1 MSITI
6 SKPGYYITAYIA
18 VPGCPM
24 LKEDSD
30 DSDQPSTY
38 GHMWISLDNPSG
50 LKESYGFHPDTPGV
64 PLSRVGK
71 VKDSDLH
78 AYQQIDY
85 QRSFPIAKDM
95 YDSLHNYCQNA
106 LVNNTFGPYFGVGNA
121 CVDFAWDVMHAAGIS
136 KPLIAR
142 ITPVEDWPACNK
154 VLVEMAYA
162 SYIWQVNYEVNDAE
176 VV

>member
-1 MSITI
+1 MSIVI
-6 SKPGYYITAYIA
+6 SKSGYYITVYIA

-30 DSDQPSTY
+30 ESEKPSGY

-50 LKESYGFHPDTPGV
+50 LKESYGFHPKNPGEAH
-64 PLSRVGK
+64 SDVGK
-71 VKDSDLH
+71 VKPSDLH

-85 QRSFPIAKDM
+85 QRSFPITENM
-95 YDSLHNYCQNA
+95 YDSLHSYCQNA
-106 LVNNTFGPYFGVGNA
+106 LVNNTFGPYFGIGNA

-136 KPLIAR
+136 KPFIAR
-142 ITPVEDWPACNK
+142 ITPMEDWPASNE

-162 SYIWQVNYEVNDAE
+162 SYICQVNYEVNDAE

>member
-1 MSITI
+1 
-6 SKPGYYITAYIA
+6 
-18 VPGCPM
+18 M
-24 LKEDSD
+24 LKEDD
-30 DSDQPSTY
+30 EPDQPSQV
-38 GHMWISLDNPSG
+38 GHMWLSLDNPSG
-50 LKESYGFHPDTPGV
+50 LKESYGFHPSIPGNMHSN
-64 PLSRVGK
+64 PGK
-71 VKDSDLH
+71 VRTDDLH

-85 QRSFPIAKDM
+85 QRSFPIPENM

-106 LVNNTFGPYFGVGNA
+106 IINNTFGDYYGIGNA